1 MHEKAAELQ
10 KLVDDH
16 VAVKLAMETMRQLRD
31 ECGLED
37 DNDVIDA
44 FERTEELNYA
54 ECKRINAL
62 LKEEAVLG
70 KQNSELLEDVAADD
84 DGASPGRSPGR
95 RRGAASPGKSRGA
108 ASDASTFAS
117 PVDTRDT
124 PSAVSSAAGAAALA
138 ELESRRRAFEAAAEA
153 NEAVVARLLAPLAAL
168 ATGAG
173 RPQSSEDAAKKPE
186 AIESVTSV
194 EEALSRVED
203 RARSASRMLGGS
215 SPPRGR
221 ASSRRGFVAA
231 PRPLDAGPSPPRGRA
246 AARFVPSDS
255 AGPSPPRGRPAR
267 RRRDSSSRRTARVRR
282 RRGAAP
288 RAGDAIRR
296 RRGAAPRRASVASAG
311 PSSRSRVPAASR
323 RRTLVPAGVDLVVRL
338 VAAREG
344 TAPPPPAQVLPRLSL
359 TAAAGTPRRKSS
371 NPSPRRPSS
380 DRLSDRKRR
389 RPSFDGKPR
398 RPSLARIGVGSSRP
412 SAPVKGG
419 MWPAAPCA
427 HDADD
432 DDAARPFSVSTLR
445 ANFDEAE
452 KLGVDVRDD
461 AATRGL
467 HEISALTFDAAA
479 GA

>member
-1 MHEKAAELQ
+1 
-10 KLVDDH
+10 
-16 VAVKLAMETMRQLRD
+16 METMRQLRD

-203 RARSASRMLGGS
+203 R
-215 SPPRGR
+215 
-221 ASSRRGFVAA
+221 
-231 PRPLDAGPSPPRGRA
+231 
-246 AARFVPSDS
+246 
-255 AGPSPPRGRPAR
+255 
-267 RRRDSSSRRTARVRR
+267 
-282 RRGAAP
+282 
-288 RAGDAIRR
+288 
-296 RRGAAPRRASVASAG
+296 
-311 PSSRSRVPAASR
+311 
-323 RRTLVPAGVDLVVRL
+323 VDLVVRL